1 MRFQLFYSY
10 LTNIYIQYFL
20 SNERN
25 FVPYPCHTTRSG
37 FFFEFFSGN
46 VYLKHHKRYRKRL
59 WLWKKVKFFLSSGWI
74 NIFSQLESN
83 EELMLGEL
91 FKTCRSLEKVFIGHL
106 SLKDNQLEPL
116 LECKMIKQ
124 LDISWS
130 CVSQELVTRMFT
142 AWPELQLLDLS
153 FCRGIEEFN
162 VEEWEQLYP
171 RVSIQLNYTPMKFN
185 LWWLYLLSFLIVKND
200 YITKKLQVYLTQYVC
215 HRV

>member
-1 MRFQLFYSY
+1 
-10 LTNIYIQYFL
+10 
-20 SNERN
+20 
-25 FVPYPCHTTRSG
+25 
-37 FFFEFFSGN
+37 
-46 VYLKHHKRYRKRL
+46 
-59 WLWKKVKFFLSSGWI
+59 
-74 NIFSQLESN
+74 
-83 EELMLGEL
+83 MLGEL

-185 LWWLYLLSFLIVKND
+185 LW
-200 YITKKLQVYLTQYVC
+200 
-215 HRV
+215 